1 MPVTYTNRKGTT
13 YYLCRSVTRTGKPR
27 YYFAREP
34 KGEPVEEIPEGYRIG
49 ESVNGLVF
57 LEKERAEQILP
68 AEVAAVEAAVAR
80 HPKPRNYRVSV
91 KHDRIE
97 VYERIGPDPGELASR
112 IAGSSGVFRGKEA
125 AMREFLEEGSRF
137 TPVLRFILADAER
150 RIFRVERMHYGGRD
164 EWFEIRAEGPVDKLA
179 KNLIPTLGTHR
190 FTDLW

>member
-34 KGEPVEEIPEGYRIG
+34 KGEPVEEVPHGYEIG

-57 LEKERAEQILP
+57 LRQARPAQILP

-80 HPKPRNYRVSV
+80 HPKPRDYRVSI

-112 IAGSSGVFRGKEA
+112 LAGFSGAFHGKEA

-164 EWFEIRAEGPVDKLA
+164 EWFEMRAEGPVEKLA